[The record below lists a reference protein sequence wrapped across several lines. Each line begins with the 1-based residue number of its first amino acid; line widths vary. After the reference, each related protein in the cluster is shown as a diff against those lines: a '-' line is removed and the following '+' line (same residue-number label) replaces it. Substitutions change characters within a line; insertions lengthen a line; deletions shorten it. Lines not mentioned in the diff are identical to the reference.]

1 MQSGA
6 PMHGLNGPENVL
18 NHLERFLVSFR
29 RK

>member
-6 PMHGLNGPENVL
+6 PMHDLNGPEKIL
-18 NHLERFLVSFR
+18 NHLERFLAGFR